1 MANDVKEDVK
11 EIGQIAWVDLTIPDA
26 GKVRDFYLSVIGWEA
41 NEFKM
46 GDYSDY
52 LINTPG
58 NKETVA
64 GICHARGVNATLP
77 PAWLIYIKVQ
87 SLDAS
92 LAAARS
98 HGGELLA
105 GPRQFGGARFCV
117 LKDPAGAV
125 FAIMEGEAG
134 DGQ

>member
-1 MANDVKEDVK
+1 MAKDVK
-11 EIGQIAWVDLTIPDA
+11 EIGEIIWVDLTIPDA
-26 GKVRDFYLSVIGWEA
+26 GKVRDFYLAVTGWEA
-41 NEFKM
+41 TEFQM

-87 SLDAS
+87 SLEAS

-98 HGGELLA
+98 KGGEIVA
-105 GPRQFGGARFCV
+105 GPKQIGGARFCV

-125 FAIMEGEAG
+125 FAVMEGDAA
-134 DGQ
+134 DPQ